1 MSSFSKFFKMLP
13 LEKRKEQKT
22 RKNFWQNSMIC
33 TIKCALSSV
42 FPPVSPLVNN
52 LEKKLLIEL
61 FSLISL

>member
-1 MSSFSKFFKMLP
+1 MLS
-13 LEKRKEQKT
+13 LEKIKELKT

-52 LEKKLLIEL
+52 ALEKKITDRIIFLNLCVV
-61 FSLISL
+61 